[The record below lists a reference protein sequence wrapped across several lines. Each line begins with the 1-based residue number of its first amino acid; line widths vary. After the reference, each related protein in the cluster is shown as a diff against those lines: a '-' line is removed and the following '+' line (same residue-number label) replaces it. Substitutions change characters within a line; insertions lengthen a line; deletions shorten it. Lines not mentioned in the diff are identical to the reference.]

1 MCDAEWRMRDSY
13 VFFEIHQWVDS
24 SKYGGG
30 YFPGKKRLKLVQ
42 SWVTISR
49 LFNIKSNICLIE
61 TVISDYFTADIRQC
75 FKSNVEKQPTA
86 IKTSTVCAW
95 YLSPFKLTYAVLNY
109 GEFTNTYS
117 SWVHFKLTV
126 LKRYY
131 LYWESSHVINEPSKD
146 ISNSHN
152 TMED

>member
-1 MCDAEWRMRDSY
+1 MFFQMCNTEWRMRDSN
-13 VFFEIHQWVDS
+13 VFFEIHHWVDS

-42 SWVTISR
+42 RWVAISR
-49 LFNIKSNICLIE
+49 LINIKSNICLIE
-61 TVISDYFTADIRQC
+61 TVISDCFTADIHQR
-75 FKSNVEKQPTA
+75 FKSNVEKQSNA
-86 IKTSTVCAW
+86 MKTSMVCAW
-95 YLSPFKLTYAVLNY
+95 YLSPFILTYAVLNY

-131 LYWESSHVINEPSKD
+131 L
-146 ISNSHN
+146 
-152 TMED
+152 